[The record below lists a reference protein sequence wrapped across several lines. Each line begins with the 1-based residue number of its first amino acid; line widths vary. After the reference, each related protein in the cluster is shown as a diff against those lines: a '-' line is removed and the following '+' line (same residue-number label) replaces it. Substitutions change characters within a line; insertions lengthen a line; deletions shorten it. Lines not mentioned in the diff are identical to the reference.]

1 MVLLTALTVLSE
13 AWAAGIVRGHIDLA
27 VVLEDTRVL
36 SSVECLSQS
45 DGIASVGWPC
55 IFRPMPHVC
64 VFDVEEVRKRCMT
77 QQYVGEY

>member
-1 MVLLTALTVLSE
+1 M
-13 AWAAGIVRGHIDLA
+13 GILRGHIDLA
-27 VVLEDTRVL
+27 VVLEESHVL

-64 VFDVEEVRKRCMT
+64 FFGVEEVRQGGMT
-77 QQYVGEY
+77 LQYLGEY